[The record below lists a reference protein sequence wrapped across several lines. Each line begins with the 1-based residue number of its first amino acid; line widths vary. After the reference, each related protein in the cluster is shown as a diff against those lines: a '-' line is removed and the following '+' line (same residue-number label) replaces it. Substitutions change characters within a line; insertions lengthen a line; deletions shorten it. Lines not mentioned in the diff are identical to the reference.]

1 MQSTSIRI
9 YVALVTA
16 LAAASFLF
24 VDWVSLAPLGEDV
37 WTGLLSLIILGLVSE
52 SLSLSVKVA
61 GNRGSSSITFLP
73 LLACV
78 LLFGPVP
85 ALIFHA
91 ATGTFGEL
99 IVRKNEPLKATFNIS
114 QYLLSTAVAGLV
126 FTALGGVPQAVAGA
140 PLEIHGIAL
149 VAFGLV
155 FLTVNQSS
163 VAIAIAL
170 SEHRPLSKIW
180 GLVVGRSGTNVFYDL
195 LISPIS
201 IVMAI
206 LYMEYNFAGFL
217 IILLPLLLVRI
228 AYHKAFQLQEVSAN
242 LLKALVKAI
251 DVRDPYTSG
260 HSQRV
265 SMLSRRIAE
274 SLGLSAVQTK
284 NVETAALLHDIGKID
299 EIYMDILRKKGPL
312 SKLEHRM
319 IQSHVTIGV
328 ELLESLSSFP
338 EAVLGAVRHHHERV
352 DGGGY
357 PDGLVENEIPL
368 GARIIKVA
376 DAVDAMLS
384 DRPYRRALPLAVVRE
399 ELLDFC
405 GSQFDPAVVNTT
417 LSSTIL
423 SDHADEI
430 IESGLNVPETIHG
443 SPSQGA
449 YRLRSETR
457 QRRTLQP

>member
-1 MQSTSIRI
+1 M
-9 YVALVTA
+9 
-16 LAAASFLF
+16 
-24 VDWVSLAPLGEDV
+24 
-37 WTGLLSLIILGLVSE
+37 
-52 SLSLSVKVA
+52 
-61 GNRGSSSITFLP
+61 
-73 LLACV
+73 
-78 LLFGPVP
+78 
-85 ALIFHA
+85 
-91 ATGTFGEL
+91 
-99 IVRKNEPLKATFNIS
+99 
-114 QYLLSTAVAGLV
+114 
-126 FTALGGVPQAVAGA
+126 
-140 PLEIHGIAL
+140 
-149 VAFGLV
+149 V
-155 FLTVNQSS
+155 FLTVNQSA
-163 VAIAIAL
+163 VAIAIAV

-180 GLVVGRSGTNVFYDL
+180 GLVVGRSGANVFYDL

-328 ELLESLSSFP
+328 ELLQSLSSFP

-357 PDGLVENEIPL
+357 PDGLVENEIPM

-376 DAVDAMLS
+376 DAVHAMLS
-384 DRPYRRALPLAVVRE
+384 DRPYRKALPLAVVRE

-405 GSQFDPAVVNTT
+405 GSQFDPSVVNAT

-430 IESGLNVPETIHG
+430 VESGLNVPETIHG
-443 SPSQGA
+443 SPSRGA

-457 QRRTLQP
+457 QQRTLQP